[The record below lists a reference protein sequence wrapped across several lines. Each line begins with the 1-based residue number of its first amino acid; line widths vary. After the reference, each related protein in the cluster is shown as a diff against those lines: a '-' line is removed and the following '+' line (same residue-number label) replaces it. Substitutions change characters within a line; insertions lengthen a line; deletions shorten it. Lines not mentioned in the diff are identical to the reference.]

1 MPSHD
6 ASIQWFEARKG
17 KVVYS
22 MSARLGPN
30 SYDCSS
36 AVYLSLIAGGFAK
49 WYNGQYRNL
58 VWIIRK
64 YWLETDAESQTWRYI
79 YLGCSW
85 S

>member
-36 AVYLSLIAGGFAK
+36 AVYLSLIAGGFCQVVQWAIQK
-49 WYNGQYRNL
+49 PCLDR
-58 VWIIRK
+58 
-64 YWLETDAESQTWRYI
+64 
-79 YLGCSW
+79 
-85 S
+85 

>member
-30 SYDCSS
+30 TTAQAQFTYH
-36 AVYLSLIAGGFAK
+36 
-49 WYNGQYRNL
+49 
-58 VWIIRK
+58 
-64 YWLETDAESQTWRYI
+64 
-79 YLGCSW
+79 
-85 S
+85 

>member
-36 AVYLSLIAGGFAK
+36 AVYLSLIAGGFLPSGTMAIQK
-49 WYNGQYRNL
+49 PCL
-58 VWIIRK
+58 
-64 YWLETDAESQTWRYI
+64 DH
-79 YLGCSW
+79 
-85 S
+85 